1 MSIYLK
7 IVEVYKMKSK
17 EMLKKYIE
25 ALEEQN
31 KLLKESE
38 KEQEKD
44 EEKKVESE
52 SPKKEEEVLEDKKE
66 TKKESEDENEN
77 EDEDD
82 EKIEKL
88 LQEKRKNNS
97 GITINDKF
105 KIQIFFGNI
114 EESKKNLM
122 AFKKDF
128 PNLDGT
134 IVFSNPSYKVWIG
147 SFKTKIEAD
156 KFLIQ
161 VKKKFLSAVIIEPN
175 KK

>member
-1 MSIYLK
+1 
-7 IVEVYKMKSK
+7 MKT
-17 EMLKKYIE
+17 LKKITPTYI
-25 ALEEQN
+25 LFITFLFTQNIFSQTSKNLIEQ
-31 KLLKESE
+31 
-38 KEQEKD
+38 
-44 EEKKVESE
+44 
-52 SPKKEEEVLEDKKE
+52 
-66 TKKESEDENEN
+66 
-77 EDEDD
+77 D

-147 SFKTKIEAD
+147 SFKTKIEAE

-161 VKKKFLSAVIIEPN
+161 VKKKFSSGVIIEPN